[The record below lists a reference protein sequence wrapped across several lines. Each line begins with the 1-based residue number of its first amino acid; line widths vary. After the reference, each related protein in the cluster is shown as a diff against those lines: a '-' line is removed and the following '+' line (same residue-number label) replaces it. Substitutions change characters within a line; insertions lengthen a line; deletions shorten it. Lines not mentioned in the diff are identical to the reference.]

1 MSGNGSQSR
10 EAPGRWAELNISP
23 AAASAPGTLWAV
35 FLYRLP
41 VAKGAPYRDP
51 GFIEKLR
58 ALPCEGALF
67 LRMLSGGGIVLC
79 WKADAM
85 RPRDLEGLVERVA
98 TVPAFA
104 RSCPFLRTLYDR
116 GQRLATDRFG
126 ARFDPQANRFLAF
139 GAEWRVGAVFLSL
152 PWPLPQRPWQLFSR
166 KLLCLD
172 WCAPN
177 TAIVA
182 KWERSRSGARI
193 AWDRQL
199 IKPLEEAGGAAQE
212 YPLLATV
219 RPLGVIRV
227 LLATAHNFDH
237 SLTTSAQPP
246 ASPLH
251 HSFE

>member
-10 EAPGRWAELNISP
+10 KTPGRWAELGLPP
-23 AAASAPGTLWAV
+23 AAASAPGAPWAV

-41 VAKGAPYRDP
+41 IPKGAPYREP

-67 LRMLSGGGIVLC
+67 LRMLGGSGAILC
-79 WKADAM
+79 WKVDAM
-85 RPRDLEGLVERVA
+85 RPRDLEGMVERVA

-104 RSCPFLRTLYDR
+104 RSCSSLRALH
-116 GQRLATDRFG
+116 DRFG
-126 ARFDPQANRFLAF
+126 TRFDPRTGTFAGL
-139 GAEWRVGAVFLSL
+139 GAEWRLGAVFLSL
-152 PWPLPQRPWQLFSR
+152 PWPLPQRPWQLINR
-166 KLLCLD
+166 RLLCLD

-182 KWERSRSGARI
+182 KWERSRSGRRV

-199 IKPLEEAGGAAQE
+199 IKPLEEAGGAVQE

-219 RPLGVIRV
+219 RPLTAIRRLV
-227 LLATAHNFDH
+227 AMAEEFEH
-237 SLTTSAQPP
+237 SV
-246 ASPLH
+246 
-251 HSFE
+251 

>member
-1 MSGNGSQSR
+1 MPGSSTDVSLR
-10 EAPGRWAELNISP
+10 ATGT
-23 AAASAPGTLWAV
+23 SAPGSLWAV

-41 VAKGAPYRDP
+41 IPKGAPYRDP

-58 ALPCEGALF
+58 TLPCEGALF
-67 LRMLSGGGIVLC
+67 VRMMGGSGVVLC

-85 RPRDLEGLVERVA
+85 RPRDLEGMVERVA

-104 RSCPFLRTLYDR
+104 RSCSSLRALYER
-116 GQRLATDRFG
+116 GHRLVADRFG
-126 ARFDPQANRFLAF
+126 SRFDPRRGTFVGF

-182 KWERSRSGARI
+182 KWERTRSGARI

-199 IKPLEEAGGAAQE
+199 IKPLEEAGGAVQE
-212 YPLLATV
+212 YPLLVTV
-219 RPLGVIRV
+219 RPLGLIRV
-227 LLATAHNFDH
+227 LLTAADLF
-237 SLTTSAQPP
+237 QPAP
-246 ASPLH
+246 AAPGQ
-251 HSFE
+251 FPA

>member
-1 MSGNGSQSR
+1 MPGSSTGVSLR
-10 EAPGRWAELNISP
+10 AAGTPAPGS
-23 AAASAPGTLWAV
+23 LWAV

-41 VAKGAPYRDP
+41 IPKGAPYRHP

-58 ALPCEGALF
+58 ALSCEGALF
-67 LRMLSGGGIVLC
+67 MRMLGGSGVILC
-79 WKADAM
+79 WKEDAM
-85 RPRDLEGLVERVA
+85 RPRDLEGMVERVA

-104 RSCPFLRTLYDR
+104 RSCSSLRALYER
-116 GQRLATDRFG
+116 GHRLVTERFG
-126 ARFDPQANRFLAF
+126 TRFDPRTGTFVGF

-152 PWPLPQRPWQLFSR
+152 PWPLPQRPWQLVSR

-182 KWERSRSGARI
+182 KWERTRSGARV

-199 IKPLEEAGGAAQE
+199 IKPLEEAGGAVQE

-219 RPLGVIRV
+219 RPLTAVKL
-227 LLATAHNFDH
+227 LLATADE
-237 SLTTSAQPP
+237 
-246 ASPLH
+246 
-251 HSFE
+251 FEREILAVHRFRA